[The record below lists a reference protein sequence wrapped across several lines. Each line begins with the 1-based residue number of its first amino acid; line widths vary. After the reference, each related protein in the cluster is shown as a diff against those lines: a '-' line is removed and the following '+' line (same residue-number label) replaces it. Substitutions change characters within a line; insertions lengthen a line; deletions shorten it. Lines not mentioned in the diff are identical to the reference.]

1 MYRRCLFKVSGEALA
16 GERGFGIDS
25 DKTAWIARE
34 IAEASRDGAQ
44 IGIVIGGGNF
54 LRGVNAASV
63 GVDPLIGDHMGM
75 IATVL
80 NGMALRSA
88 IIKAGVDAKLLCAFQ
103 VGSFVEPFDMEKA
116 RSYLNEGS
124 VVVFTGGTGNPCFT
138 TDSGAALRAVQIKA
152 DVMIKATQVD
162 GVYDKDP
169 KKFTDAVR
177 FESISYSEVLARGL
191 KVIDA
196 ASVEILSRIP
206 IPVKVINLHVEGNMK
221 RALSDSAIGTTIF

>member
-34 IAEASRDGAQ
+34 IAEATQDGAQ
-44 IGIVIGGGNF
+44 IGVVIGGGNF

-63 GVDPLIGDHMGM
+63 GVEPLIGDHMGM

-88 IIKAGVDAKLLCAFQ
+88 IIKAGVDAKLLCAFP
-103 VGSFVEPFDMEKA
+103 VGSFVESFDLEKA

-169 KKFTDAVR
+169 KKFADAVR

-196 ASVEILSRIP
+196 ASVEILSRVP

-221 RALSDSAIGTTIF
+221 RSLSDSAIGTTIF

>member
-16 GERGFGIDS
+16 GEQGFGIDS

-34 IAEASRDGAQ
+34 IAESTRDGAQ
-44 IGIVIGGGNF
+44 IGVVIGGGNF

-63 GVDPLIGDHMGM
+63 GVEPLIGDHMGM

-88 IIKAGVDAKLLCAFQ
+88 ITKAGVDAKLLCAFQ
-103 VGSFVEPFDMEKA
+103 VGSFVESFDLEKA

-169 KKFTDAVR
+169 KKFPDAVR

-196 ASVEILSRIP
+196 ASVEILSRVP
-206 IPVKVINLHVEGNMK
+206 LPVKVINLHVQGNMK

>member
-34 IAEASRDGAQ
+34 IAEATQDGAQ
-44 IGIVIGGGNF
+44 IGVVIGGGNF

-63 GVDPLIGDHMGM
+63 GVEPLIGDHMGM

-88 IIKAGVDAKLLCAFQ
+88 IIKAGVDAKLLCAFP
-103 VGSFVEPFDMEKA
+103 VGSFVESFDLEKA

-169 KKFTDAVR
+169 KKFADAVR

-196 ASVEILSRIP
+196 ASVEILSRVP